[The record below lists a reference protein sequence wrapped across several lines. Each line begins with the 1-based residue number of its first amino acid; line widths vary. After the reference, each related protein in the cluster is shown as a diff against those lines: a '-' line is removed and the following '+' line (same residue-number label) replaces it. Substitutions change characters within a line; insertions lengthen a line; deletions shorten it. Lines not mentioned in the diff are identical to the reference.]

1 MAEAMY
7 ERSPDYFRQFQKSFR
22 FLLFFCK
29 PNLDK
34 DKIANF
40 AFAYHQKS
48 SFCHNSSVHYHVL
61 ISSENLSSLEGTD
74 SSKTCAIPC
83 LFTCFKCLI
92 YDLDGFVVHGPI
104 LEKLIDAVDY
114 CLQQQNLH
122 RNFFSMKKLP
132 SICHAVKQ
140 NVQTQTDF
148 VPLLTN
154 QRFVEIYYNEHYAEF
169 SKIIDII
176 LSGYG
181 SLNVDSETLFVKFE
195 FEQKYKN

>member
-29 PNLDK
+29 PNMDK
-34 DKIANF
+34 NKITKF

-48 SFCHNSSVHYHVL
+48 LFFHNSSVHYHVL
-61 ISSENLSSLEGTD
+61 FSSENLSSLEGTD
-74 SSKTCAIPC
+74 SSKAFAIPS
-83 LFTCFKCLI
+83 LFICFKCLI

-104 LEKLIDAVDY
+104 LEKVIDAVDY

-132 SICHAVKQ
+132 NICRAVKQ
-140 NVQTQTDF
+140 NFQTQTEF
-148 VPLLTN
+148 VPFLTN

-181 SLNVDSETLFVKFE
+181 SLNVDSETLFVIFV